1 MEKEKEAYE
10 IKIFTT
16 EYCRAWYIKLNWTNK
31 RVNYEKNKQKEKNA
45 CKTFVTLR
53 DLAWH
58 TMLQRRNVNTF
69 QMLQS

>member
-31 RVNYEKNKQKEKNA
+31 RVNYEKNKQKEKK
-45 CKTFVTLR
+45 CL
-53 DLAWH
+53 
-58 TMLQRRNVNTF
+58 
-69 QMLQS
+69 

>member
-10 IKIFTT
+10 IRSLLQSTVELDRLNQIEQIKGLTMKKI
-16 EYCRAWYIKLNWTNK
+16 NK
-31 RVNYEKNKQKEKNA
+31 KKKNV